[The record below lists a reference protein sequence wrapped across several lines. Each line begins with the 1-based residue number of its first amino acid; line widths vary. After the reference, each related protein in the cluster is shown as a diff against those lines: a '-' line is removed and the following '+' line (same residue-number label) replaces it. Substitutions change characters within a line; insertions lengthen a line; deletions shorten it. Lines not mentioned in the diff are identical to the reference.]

1 MAAREL
7 ELEPFERDAE
17 LYARLGD
24 VCGEGEAVLRV
35 GVFRRVVPADAEPHR
50 PAPAFTLI
58 PLQRRLMGMLR
69 YSHSRCNE
77 IYAWAC
83 EFGVHLR

>member
-1 MAAREL
+1 MSRARFLAEPVVAAREL
-7 ELEPFERDAE
+7 ELELFERDAE

-50 PAPAFTLI
+50 PAP
-58 PLQRRLMGMLR
+58 
-69 YSHSRCNE
+69 
-77 IYAWAC
+77 
-83 EFGVHLR
+83 GVHP